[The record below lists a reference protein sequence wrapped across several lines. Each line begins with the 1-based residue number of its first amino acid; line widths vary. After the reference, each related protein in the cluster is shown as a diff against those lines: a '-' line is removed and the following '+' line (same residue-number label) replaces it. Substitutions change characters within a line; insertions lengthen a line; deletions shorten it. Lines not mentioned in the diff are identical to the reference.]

1 MKLEA
6 LGLELDGYPN
16 VEREAVDLLAG
27 FLSLHSNPDTLTW
40 GDAELDRL
48 ALASATRKE
57 LNVSVSR
64 E

>member
-27 FLSLHSNPDTLTW
+27 FLNPQSNPDTLTW
-40 GDAELDRL
+40 GDAELDR
-48 ALASATRKE
+48 
-57 LNVSVSR
+57 
-64 E
+64 